1 MANVSNK
8 TFHVLH
14 IHEAFSFPGQRND
27 NAWLEFDPRYTL
39 YVLSVD
45 RDIKIKEANDNHIDI
60 C

>member
-8 TFHVLH
+8 TFHVFH
-14 IHEAFSFPGQRND
+14 IHEAFSLPANGM
-27 NAWLEFDPRYTL
+27 AMLEFDPRYTL

-45 RDIKIKEANDNHIDI
+45 RDIRIKEANDNDIDI

>member
-8 TFHVLH
+8 TFHVFH
-14 IHEAFSFPGQRND
+14 VHEAFSFP
-27 NAWLEFDPRYTL
+27 AIEKPMPSI

-45 RDIKIKEANDNHIDI
+45 RDIRIKEANDNNIDI